1 MVPSPTLEL
10 GRRRWRRMSLKLE
23 KLRARKIYNSRG
35 EETIEVD
42 AWVNGAFGRAA
53 APAGKSKG
61 GKEVM
66 YYPEGGVDEAVR
78 LVNSELAAKL
88 RGLDVSNHEALD
100 EALKKFDGTEDFR
113 RLGGNTAFAVSLAVA
128 IAAANTTGKP
138 LYEHLRIVDSF
149 RLPYPLGNVIGGGAH
164 AGRGAP
170 DWQEM
175 LVSPIGARNVEE
187 AVKANILVHARAG
200 KLLDKYLGGFTLG
213 RGDEGAYAPPI
224 KTEDGIRL
232 LKQAAD
238 EISDEL
244 GFKIRV
250 GVDVAASSLW
260 NPKKRRYVY
269 PTEGIELDREAQMSR
284 VAEWVDKYE
293 LFYVEDPLEEDD
305 MEGFADL
312 CKQVGKRALI
322 CGDDLIV
329 TNPSILSRAAELRAI
344 RAVIIKPNQVG
355 LLTTAMK
362 SVKIAHENGIVPVIS
377 HRSGEPPE
385 GHLAQL
391 AVAWGGKFLKA
402 GVIGGERIAKA
413 NELLRIGENIGVEK
427 MVELRI

>member
-1 MVPSPTLEL
+1 MAPGHIRKRV
-10 GRRRWRRMSLKLE
+10 RRMSLKLE
-23 KLRARKIYNSRG
+23 KIKARKVYNSRG

-42 AWVNGAFGRAA
+42 VWVEGGFGRAA

-66 YYPEGGVDEAVR
+66 YYPEGGVDESVK
-78 LVNSELAAKL
+78 LINGKLAEKL
-88 RGLDVSNHEALD
+88 IGLDASDQENVDSV
-100 EALKKFDGTEDFR
+100 LKEFDGTSDFR
-113 RLGGNTAFAVSLAVA
+113 RLGGNAAFAVSLATA
-128 IAAANTTGKP
+128 IAASNALGKN
-138 LYEHLRIVDSF
+138 LFEHLRIVDSF
-149 RLPYPLGNVIGGGAH
+149 RLPFPLGNVIGGGAH
-164 AGRGAP
+164 AGKGAP

-175 LVSPIGARNVEE
+175 LVSPVGARNVED
-187 AVKANILVHARAG
+187 AVKANFLVHARAG
-200 KLLDKYLGGFTLG
+200 KLLDQFLGGFTLG

-224 KTEDGIRL
+224 KTEDGLRL

-260 NPKKRRYVY
+260 DPKEEAYVY
-269 PTEGIELDREAQMSR
+269 RTEGVKLSREDQMNR

-293 LFYVEDPLEEDD
+293 LFYVEDPLDENDL
-305 MEGFADL
+305 EGFVEL
-312 CKQVGKRALI
+312 SRQIGGKTLI

-329 TNPSILSRAAELRAI
+329 TNPEILREAAEKNAI

-362 SVKIAHENGIVPVIS
+362 SVKIAHEKGIVPVVS

-391 AVAWGGKFLKA
+391 AVGWGGKLLKA
-402 GVIGGERIAKA
+402 GVVGGERVAKA
-413 NELLRIGENIGVEK
+413 NELLRIGEIIGK
-427 MVELRI
+427 DRMVSL